1 VLPYTGRAMDI
12 EIRRIGAEHYE
23 EFLRMLFSSFSEQ
36 HREDIVEAER
46 PIFATSR
53 THSAFDGDAMVGST
67 SAAPFELT
75 VPGGGFVPCAGIT
88 SVGVLPTHRRR
99 GVLRQ
104 LMRTQ
109 LDDIREQGQ
118 LVAYLWA
125 SEATIY
131 QRYGYGVGALMGS
144 FDIRKSTNAFLRPFE
159 RRGRVRMVS
168 GDEAM
173 KIMPSVYE
181 RARPERPGFISRD
194 EEWWKA
200 IFRDPE
206 YERDGATSLF
216 FVIHEGD
223 EGVEGY
229 VAYRVKEGWEPDIGP
244 DYTMTIEELMTAT
257 DHAYASLWRY
267 CLDVDL
273 VRRVKGWRRPADETL
288 LHMLMEPR
296 ALSFSVRDG
305 SWLRVVD
312 ARAALEARRYPTEG
326 RLVLDLRDEFCSWNE
341 GRWELEGGPD
351 GATVKASQA
360 DPDVTLRAEEL
371 AATYL
376 SAVRPSALAR
386 AGRIQGSPEAVR
398 RADAM
403 FATELAPWCP
413 HVF

>member
-1 VLPYTGRAMDI
+1 MNI
-12 EIRRIGAEHYE
+12 EIRLIGEELYE
-23 EFLRMLFSSFSEQ
+23 DFLRMLFSSFSEQ

-46 PIFATSR
+46 PVFASSR
-53 THSAFDGDAMVGST
+53 THSAFEGDAMVGST
-67 SAAPFELT
+67 SAAPLELT
-75 VPGGGFVPCAGIT
+75 VPGGFVPCAGIT

-99 GVLRQ
+99 GVLRS
-104 LMRTQ
+104 LMRAQ
-109 LDDIREQGQ
+109 LDDIHEQGQ
-118 LVAYLWA
+118 PVAYLWA

-131 QRYGYGVGALMGS
+131 QRYGYGVGAFMGS
-144 FDIRKSTNAFLRPFE
+144 FDIRESKNEFLRPFE
-159 RRGRVRMVS
+159 RRGRVRMV
-168 GDEAM
+168 GRDEAM

-181 RARPERPGFISRD
+181 RVRAERPGFIARD
-194 EEWWKA
+194 DVWWKV

-229 VAYRVKEGWEPDIGP
+229 VAYRVKEGWEPSIGP

-273 VRRVKGWRRPADETL
+273 VRRVKGWKRPADETL
-288 LHMLMEPR
+288 LHILMEPR
-296 ALSFSVRDG
+296 AVSLGVRDG
-305 SWLRVVD
+305 TWLRVVD
-312 ARAALEARRYPTEG
+312 ARAALEARRYAAEG
-326 RLVLDLRDEFCSWNE
+326 RLVLDLRDETCSWNE

-351 GATVKASQA
+351 EATVERT
-360 DPDVTLRAEEL
+360 DREPDITLTAQDL
-371 AATYL
+371 AAMYL
-376 SAVRPSALAR
+376 GAVRPSALAR
-386 AGRIQGSPEAVR
+386 AERIEGSPEALR

-403 FATELAPWCP
+403 FATDLAPWCP